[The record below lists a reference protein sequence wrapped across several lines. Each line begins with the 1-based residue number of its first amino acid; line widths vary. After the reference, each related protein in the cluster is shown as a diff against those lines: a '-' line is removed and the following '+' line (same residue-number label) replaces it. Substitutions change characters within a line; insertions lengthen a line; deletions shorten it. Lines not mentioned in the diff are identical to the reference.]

1 MQINRFSQ
9 DDLNTKTG
17 GEARKK
23 LEMVFHTV
31 KNLNTLLQKTTSPC
45 YVQASFSQINKPVH

>member
-9 DDLNTKTG
+9 DVNTKTG

-31 KNLNTLLQKTTSPC
+31 KNLNTLLQKTTSPG
-45 YVQASFSQINKPVH
+45 YVQTNFSQINKPVH